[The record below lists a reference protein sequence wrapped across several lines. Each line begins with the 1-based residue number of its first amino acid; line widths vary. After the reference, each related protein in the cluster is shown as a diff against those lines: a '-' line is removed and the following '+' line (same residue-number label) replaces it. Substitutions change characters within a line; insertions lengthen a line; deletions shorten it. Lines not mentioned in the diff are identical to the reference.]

1 MIPIFSRLLM
11 LFTIFIICL
20 TLSSCFRWGPTPSAV
35 TWSSPTPGPLVA
47 GTTSWTSQL
56 TVAPLVPRPKP
67 VFGHRRPIKT
77 INPCEQCKTIKLYT
91 QWPTNNLVVILHL
104 INLVYVQQSLIRH
117 NYITVVNIESESKLS
132 INSHIS
138 HADKYV
144 CLEYNT
150 RCESYT
156 FTCVSYSHI
165 ISMAKGVSNG
175 VRVRLDPTEPLAQFP
190 FCTSSCN
197 LCFVFRS
204 LRLRIRVTKLSP
216 SPRVSAVVAPL
227 LLPARDAG

>member
-1 MIPIFSRLLM
+1 MIPVFSRLLT
-11 LFTIFIICL
+11 LIILCL

-67 VFGHRRPIKT
+67 VFGHRRPTKT

-91 QWPTNNLVVILHL
+91 QWPADNVVVISHF
-104 INLVYVQQSLIRH
+104 ITLVYVQQSFSRH
-117 NYITVVNIESESKLS
+117 NCITVINIESESKLL

-138 HADKYV
+138 HANIYV
-144 CLEYNT
+144 CLEYIT

-156 FTCVSYSHI
+156 FTCVSYSY
-165 ISMAKGVSNG
+165 STSLTKGVNTG
-175 VRVRLDPTEPLAQFP
+175 VKVRLDLTEPLAQFS
-190 FCTSSCN
+190 FHTSSRN

-204 LRLRIRVTKLSP
+204 FRPRIRVTKLGP
-216 SPRVSAVVAPL
+216 SPRVTAMVAPL
-227 LLPARDAG
+227 SLPAHDAG

>member
-1 MIPIFSRLLM
+1 MIPIFSCLLM

-91 QWPTNNLVVILHL
+91 QWPTNNVVVISYF
-104 INLVYVQQSLIRH
+104 ITLVYVQQSLSRH
-117 NYITVVNIESESKLS
+117 NCITVVNIESESKVLN
-132 INSHIS
+132 NSHIS

-156 FTCVSYSHI
+156 FTCVSYSHS
-165 ISMAKGVSNG
+165 ISLAKGVNTG
-175 VRVRLDPTEPLAQFP
+175 VKVRLDLTEPLAQF
-190 FCTSSCN
+190 SSHISSRN
-197 LCFVFRS
+197 LCFVLRS

-216 SPRVSAVVAPL
+216 SPKVTALVAPL
-227 LLPARDAG
+227 SLPARDAG